1 METPPPPPPPPPL
14 SSSKPY
20 QPPQLYSKTRKLEQD
35 LSLLQFQN
43 DSVALDFEKS
53 RSQQEKQRAELD
65 SLKEKLR
72 KQKQEVELA
81 KLEDHERS
89 RGVHLEMDELKREL
103 GLAQASRRQLELDLE
118 RAHTLQHEQAV
129 ELDKERERVQSKVD
143 LAVRRAVEKEEQR
156 WELERADVV
165 RNLQTEVEEL
175 RAQLVQTERS
185 RTQLQQDLESAKR
198 LTQTLRLDG
207 LNESTKLA
215 AQFEERV
222 RERDLELD
230 QAKKRLG
237 GMDAMKKKFEVLV
250 EELREAGRQ
259 LELELQRERQLGQH
273 EAAAKRSV
281 EKLLEDS
288 KQSAELWER
297 EETKR
302 RAKLEDEL
310 KESRARVALLETQ
323 TLPQLEH
330 QLEDA
335 RRELGE
341 LRAQRE
347 EDREL
352 VARKLDLAA
361 KRAVERERQQWEEAS
376 AAKFQLA
383 ADQVDELKIAL
394 SRAEQL
400 ASRQAKETDEV
411 RRLLDSAKL
420 DCERQ
425 LQQMEY
431 DLEAKL
437 TSEQS
442 AKRALQQD
450 LDAYKKKLAALESA
464 KRKVDKEFD
473 DLKRSSGMLEEEIQ
487 LERTRVNQKIDLAV
501 IKHTERVRQEQR
513 NQVDFS
519 QKQWD
524 LERKQVLREL
534 EEAKIAEIRWKQ
546 SVEELTG
553 QVDRLELDR
562 DGLLAR
568 NQEAVQVYEFE
579 RQQMENEKKHWEQSI
594 RALEDEFASKWQEE
608 NALVHQL
615 EEAREQNLELRGQVQ
630 QLVQREDDLL
640 REMDSVQRKAS
651 HDYLS
656 TLENGS
662 SSRRLMAPPLPQPPP
677 PAYSSALRFSPPP
690 SAHLSAQR
698 ASFAPRL
705 LRPAAPPSS
714 SSFRQD
720 SSIFSRRPT
729 GGGSS
734 TPLGRRL
741 AEAKR
746 LLDD

>member
-14 SSSKPY
+14 LSSSKLH
-20 QPPQLYSKTRKLEQD
+20 QPLLYSKTRKLEQD

-65 SLKEKLR
+65 LLKEKLR
-72 KQKQEVELA
+72 KQKQEVELT
-81 KLEDHERS
+81 KLEDQERN
-89 RGVHLEMDELKREL
+89 RGVHLEMEELKREA
-103 GLAQASRRQLELDLE
+103 GLLQASRRQLELDLE

-129 ELDKERERVQSKVD
+129 GVGQGARTD
-143 LAVRRAVEKEEQR
+143 AEQ
-156 WELERADVV
+156 
-165 RNLQTEVEEL
+165 EL
-175 RAQLVQTERS
+175 RAQLIQAERF
-185 RTQLQQDLESAKR
+185 RTQHQQDLESAKR
-198 LTQTLRLDG
+198 LAQTLRLDG
-207 LNESTKLA
+207 LNESTKLTV
-215 AQFEERV
+215 QFEERM

-250 EELREAGRQ
+250 EELREANKQ

-273 EAAAKRSV
+273 EVAAKRNV

-288 KQSAELWER
+288 KQSTELWER

-302 RAKLEDEL
+302 RVKVEDEL
-310 KESRARVALLETQ
+310 KESRTRVALLETQ

-341 LRAQRE
+341 LRLQKE

-352 VARKLDLAA
+352 VARKLDLTA

-383 ADQVDELKIAL
+383 AEQVDELKIAL

-400 ASRQAKETDEV
+400 ASRQTKEMDDM
-411 RRLLDSAKL
+411 RRLLDSTKL

-425 LQQMEY
+425 LQQIEY

-437 TSEQS
+437 TMEQNT
-442 AKRALQQD
+442 KRALQQD
-450 LDAYKKKLAALESA
+450 
-464 KRKVDKEFD
+464 FD
-473 DLKRSSGMLEEEIQ
+473 DLKRSSAMLEEEMQ

-519 QKQWD
+519 QKQLD

-546 SVEELTG
+546 SVEELTV
-553 QVDRLELDR
+553 QVDRLQLDK
-562 DGLLAR
+562 DGLMAR
-568 NQEAVQVYEFE
+568 NQEAVQIYEFE

-594 RALEDEFASKWQEE
+594 RALEDEFANKWQEE
-608 NALVHQL
+608 TALVHQL
-615 EEAREQNLELRGQVQ
+615 EEARGQNLELR
-630 QLVQREDDLL
+630 
-640 REMDSVQRKAS
+640 
-651 HDYLS
+651 
-656 TLENGS
+656 
-662 SSRRLMAPPLPQPPP
+662 
-677 PAYSSALRFSPPP
+677 
-690 SAHLSAQR
+690 
-698 ASFAPRL
+698 
-705 LRPAAPPSS
+705 
-714 SSFRQD
+714 
-720 SSIFSRRPT
+720 
-729 GGGSS
+729 
-734 TPLGRRL
+734 
-741 AEAKR
+741 AKR
-746 LLDD
+746 SNTCNGKTTCYGRWTWFSARPRTTI